1 MSYVKP
7 APGYVDRDRAA
18 SLLEKWNPI
27 LDFSSDTV
35 KPITDEHT
43 RFTTAMLLENQETW
57 CINEAGNTAGAGGI
71 FGSPQQGTSQFSG
84 DRYAQGDTRLPKVL
98 IPMIR
103 RTFPELITNEIVG
116 VQPMSGPVG
125 LAFALRYRYET
136 DPLGGPIN
144 PSPNSGA
151 TGSWLGGNDSA
162 AGLAYPGTGTT
173 GFNRNDGFRYSTLL
187 LRGSTA
193 NGGAGG
199 TAWSFDGNGTTA
211 GTVVRVVGTVS
222 SDAAGAAATIA
233 PGDAILSLESG
244 ELFAGVVDASSATVT
259 VNVGGASLYQ
269 EAEIGYQDLNTRF
282 TGTDGSSHFTGIT
295 DGTAS
300 DWEMLDS
307 DKGVGELLS
316 AFELSSNIPQ
326 LTLEFAKTSVDASTR
341 RLAARWSIE
350 LEQDLRNMNGLDVD
364 NELTNAMSYEI
375 QAEIDREMIMR
386 MVQVTLT
393 KGKGAGYSYWYAA
406 SADARW
412 LGERNRDFYAKVVVE
427 ANRIAVRNRRGA
439 ANFIIATPRV
449 CAILEMLPEFQWM
462 SVNGNVNTQPVGI
475 AKVGS
480 VGGRFQVYRDTR
492 TEAQKGALYGGSGK
506 RASDFEYALLGYKGS
521 EYYDTGIVY
530 CPYIPVMIQRTIG
543 PNDFSPRVGL
553 LTRYGVVD
561 NLFGADLYYH
571 TIIVKGLSNPE
582 NPGTG
587 GFRPGDG
594 VLYL

>member
-18 SLLEKWNPI
+18 TLLEKWNPI
-27 LDFSSDTV
+27 LDFKSDTV

-43 RFTTAMLLENQETW
+43 RFTTAMLLENQENW
-57 CINEAGNTAGAGGI
+57 CLNEAGNTAGNGGI
-71 FGSPQQGTSQFSG
+71 FGNASGGVSQFSG
-84 DRYAQGDTRLPKVL
+84 DRYAAGDSRLPKVL

-125 LAFALRYRYET
+125 LAFALRYRYES
-136 DPLGGPIN
+136 DPLGGPI
-144 PSPNSGA
+144 SPAPNQPAGAGASGPG
-151 TGSWLGGNDSA
+151 TWLGGNDSA
-162 AGLAYPGTGTT
+162 AGLDPSMSSTNNFNRARQYRFPSTILHSFGANSTSRAGATVPLKVVAVVQNNAAAAAFFAATPITAADECLLTWEDKEIWTNAGRAQDATT
-173 GFNRNDGFRYSTLL
+173 GV
-187 LRGSTA
+187 A
-193 NGGAGG
+193 E
-199 TAWSFDGNGTTA
+199 
-211 GTVVRVVGTVS
+211 
-222 SDAAGAAATIA
+222 
-233 PGDAILSLESG
+233 SLKEP
-244 ELFAGVVDASSATVT
+244 
-259 VNVGGASLYQ
+259 
-269 EAEIGYQDLNTRF
+269 EIGWQDLNTRF
-282 TGTDGSSHFTGIT
+282 TGVSSDFFQGNA
-295 DGTAS
+295 DF
-300 DWEMLDS
+300 EMLANDN
-307 DKGVGELLS
+307 GVGELLS

-326 LTLEFAKTSVDASTR
+326 LTLEFAKTSVDATTR

-386 MVQVTLT
+386 MIQVTLN
-393 KGKGAGYSYWYAA
+393 KGKGAGFSFWHAA
-406 SADARW
+406 NADARW
-412 LGERNRDFYAKVVVE
+412 LGERNRDFYAKIVVE
-427 ANRIAVRNRRGA
+427 ANRIAVRNRRGT

-462 SVNGNVNTQPVGI
+462 PMNSSVNTQPVGI

-492 TEAQKGALYGGSGK
+492 TEAQKGALYGGSGT
-506 RASDFEYALLGYKGS
+506 RNAAFEYALLGYKGS

-571 TIIVKGLSNPE
+571 TIIVKGLSDPLEATQGASGFIPGE
-582 NPGTG
+582 N
-587 GFRPGDG
+587 G